1 MNNNYQRLLRQ
12 LHQLSQRLAVLLK
25 DQLEENRAEA
35 QHISVKIKQLVTHL
49 SRAFSR
55 QQLRKAMGAVAI
67 LFGLGAAQNV
77 AAQSFAAPLTNPFG
91 LSAAGYI
98 SIPTLVDIDADGDLD
113 AFVGTSG
120 GYGVDRLYFQNTG
133 TAANPQFA
141 APITNP
147 FGLPGATYGY
157 TMAFADLDNDGD
169 LDAIVG
175 EYYGNL
181 RYYQNTGTA
190 SAPQFATG
198 VVNPFGLS
206 AVDQI
211 ALPTLADLDN
221 DGDYDLLVGEYY
233 GAIKYFQNTGTATL
247 PQFAAAVTNPFGLSS
262 LNQFHIPHLVD
273 LDDDGDLD
281 LLSSEYYGD
290 LKYFQNTGS
299 ATNPAFAAALTNPF
313 NLVSTSDVA
322 FITTGDLDNDGDVDV
337 LIGEYY
343 GVMNYFRNTTIN
355 IGVGELAGVEFK
367 VYPNPTQVVFRV
379 EATTE
384 AIVKIEVMTL
394 TGKVLDGFEYYGQTI
409 NFIDYPAGVYL
420 IKVTAKNGSM
430 GFQKV
435 TKL

>member
-1 MNNNYQRLLRQ
+1 MNNNYNRLLRQ
-12 LHQLSQRLAVLLK
+12 LQGLSKRLAILLK

-35 QHISVKIKQLVTHL
+35 QSIAQKIKQLVAQL

-77 AAQSFAAPLTNPFG
+77 AAQSFATPLTNPFG
-91 LSAAGYI
+91 LTAAGYI

-113 AFVGTSG
+113 AFVGSAVA
-120 GYGVDRLYFQNTG
+120 YGLDRLYFQNTG
-133 TAANPQFA
+133 TAASPQFA
-141 APITNP
+141 APLTNP
-147 FGLPGATYGY
+147 FGLVGGTYSY
-157 TMAFADLDNDGD
+157 NMTFADLDNDGD
-169 LDAIVG
+169 LDAFSG
-175 EYYGNL
+175 EYDGDL
-181 RYYQNTGTA
+181 RYFQNTGTA
-190 SAPQFATG
+190 TAPQFGAG
-198 VVNPFGLS
+198 VLNPFGLS
-206 AVDQI
+206 AVDQV

-221 DGDYDLLVGEYY
+221 DGDFDLMVGEYY
-233 GAIKYFQNTGTATL
+233 GAIRYFQNTGTATV
-247 PQFAAAVTNPFGLSS
+247 PQFAAAVTNPFGLTS
-262 LNQFHIPHLVD
+262 LYQVHIPHLVD
-273 LDDDGDLD
+273 LDDDGDFD

-290 LKYFQNTGS
+290 IKYFQNTGTAS
-299 ATNPAFAAALTNPF
+299 NPQFAAAVTNPF
-313 NLVSTSDVA
+313 NLASTSGVV
-322 FITTGDLDNDGDVDV
+322 FITSGDLDNDGDVDV

-367 VYPNPTQVVFRV
+367 VYPNPTQDVFRV

-384 AIVKIEVMTL
+384 AIIKIDVMTL

-409 NFIDYPAGVYL
+409 SFIDYPAGVYL